1 MGDTYLS
8 FFIILHSI
16 FLGLFMVDLSKKL
29 HWDWIS
35 IRYFIDD
42 FKNFCEAQGKGRA
55 KGRRRKVIQRS
66 FIDGGWWISFP

>member
-35 IRYFIDD
+35 IKIFNSVPRLGENTNVKKDIF
-42 FKNFCEAQGKGRA
+42 
-55 KGRRRKVIQRS
+55 
-66 FIDGGWWISFP
+66 

>member
-29 HWDWIS
+29 NWDWIS
-35 IRYFIDD
+35 IKRYFIDD
-42 FKNFCEAQGKGRA
+42 FKIFNSVPRLGENTNVKKDIF
-55 KGRRRKVIQRS
+55 
-66 FIDGGWWISFP
+66 